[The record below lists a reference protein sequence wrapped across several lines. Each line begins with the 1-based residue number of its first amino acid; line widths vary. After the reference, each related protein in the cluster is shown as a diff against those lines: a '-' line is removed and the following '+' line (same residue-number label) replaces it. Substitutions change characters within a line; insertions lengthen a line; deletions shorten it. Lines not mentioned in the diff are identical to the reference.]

1 MAAERKINGNLYRS
15 DMLPAEQGLELFLRV
30 TKVFKAAPE
39 LMGAL
44 AAGKSDQDA
53 PGRFMALVFSDDLD
67 RQETGELLKDLV
79 RTCQYKAP
87 SAGYEECI
95 IGIRPEKLAEVV
107 KVAWFAM
114 EVQFKDFL
122 SESLELKA

>member
-1 MAAERKINGNLYRS
+1 MASERKINGTIYRS
-15 DMLPAEQGLELFLRV
+15 DMLAAEQGLELFLRV

-44 AAGKSDQDA
+44 ASGSSDQTA

-79 RTCQYKAP
+79 ATCNYHSKSGGIEP
-87 SAGYEECI
+87 CI
-95 IGIRPEKLAEVV
+95 IGIHPEKLADVV
-107 KVAWFAM
+107 KVAWFAL

-122 SESLELKA
+122 AESLEVKA